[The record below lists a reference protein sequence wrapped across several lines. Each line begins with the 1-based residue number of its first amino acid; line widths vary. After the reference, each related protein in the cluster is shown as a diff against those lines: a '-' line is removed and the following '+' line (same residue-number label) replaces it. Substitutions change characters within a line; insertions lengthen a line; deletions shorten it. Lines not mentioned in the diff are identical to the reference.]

1 MKTLNLVKYN
11 KFKKHQLQS
20 NLEQLYK
27 EYGMR
32 FNIKY
37 KRDTIPIKMYKNYIH
52 KQYYFTIQYYLVKR
66 TSNLKP
72 FLLQF
77 YLKSDN
83 RKNDCYIVNI
93 SKIGNLSGTLIM
105 KFILSLL
112 TKIGVKTVYIIDG
125 TTVDCGNDKMDLSL
139 QKLLTQGKS
148 FYQRFGFKYKVSTQ
162 HSPYKFK
169 IFNDTELESCLGNKI
184 SQFKKIKVE
193 TLINIYK
200 NMLDLITLIIK
211 SNSYHKVDI
220 AYFDNDKSDDVIYEM
235 DKFKKEKC
243 LNIVCNITQILP
255 ILLKNSNQYLH
266 QILGTYFTQNCKK
279 YIIIVNNIIYDNLLF
294 IKYNKTKI
302 MFPNKNLYQL
312 IDYIRHL
319 ELYKPLY

>member
-11 KFKKHQLQS
+11 KFKKHQLQG

-32 FNIKY
+32 YNIKY
-37 KRDTIPIKMYKNYIH
+37 KRCAIPIKMYKTYIH

-83 RKNDCYIVNI
+83 RKNDSYIANI
-93 SKIGNLSGTLIM
+93 SKIDNISGTFLM

-112 TKIGVKTVYIIDG
+112 TILGVKNVYIIDG
-125 TTVDCGNDKMDLSL
+125 ATVDCGNEKMDLSL

-148 FYQRFGFKYKVSTQ
+148 FYQRFGFEYKVSTQ

-169 IFNDTELESCLGNKI
+169 IFNDKELESCLGDKI
-184 SQFKKIKVE
+184 EQFKKIKVE

-200 NMLDLITLIIK
+200 KMLDLITLIIK

-220 AYFDNDKSDDVIYEM
+220 AYFDNDKSDDVIYEIDRLKK
-235 DKFKKEKC
+235 DKC
-243 LNIVCNITQILP
+243 INIVINMTQILP
-255 ILLKNSNQYLH
+255 ILLQNSNKYLYK
-266 QILGTYFTQNCKK
+266 ILEIYFTQNCKK
-279 YIIIVNNIIYDNLLF
+279 YIVIVNNIIYDNLLF
-294 IKYNKTKI
+294 IKYNKTTI

-319 ELYKPLY
+319 ELYKQLY